1 MESIIR
7 GTDSSVLPANIVDFR
22 RSAATE
28 ESVATVDSP
37 EAKSPGGE
45 ALPEVSDLDRA
56 FLEEMIFDWPEFL
69 PAERIEVGIAQ
80 MALGLLLFAGLH
92 AFVYFHF

>member
-45 ALPEVSDLDRA
+45 AVPEVSDLDRA
-56 FLEEMIFDWPEFL
+56 LLEEISFNWPEFL
-69 PAERIEVGIAQ
+69 PVERIEAGIAQ
-80 MALGLLLFAGLH
+80 MVLGLLLFAGLL
-92 AFVYFHF
+92 AFGYFHF